1 MFNASERTIRQWI
14 VRYEAYGA
22 DGLNDK
28 PRSGRPLKLSAAI
41 QASVENDV
49 RTDPAGLGM
58 TTASGPSQVSGVQTQ
73 PSAACGKTRIRS
85 AGKG

>member
-49 RTDPAGLGM
+49 RTDPAESGHDYSIWTVSSLRGSDTTIRGM
-58 TTASGPSQVSGVQTQ
+58 RQDED
-73 PSAACGKTRIRS
+73 
-85 AGKG
+85 